1 MTEQTAPQYDA
12 SVLGVQVDVGEATIE
27 EGQILEYCR
36 AVGDTNPLYTDAA
49 FAAQGPYGSIIA
61 PPAFVLSLS
70 TRPGLDPKVIYGN
83 TTFNAGQH
91 CDFRAP
97 LKPGDVVRITASVK
111 EIYEKTG
118 RTGSMLFVVREQ
130 TYRNQNDEVV
140 AIVDGSTVHRT
151 VERG

>member
-1 MTEQTAPQYDA
+1 MAEKSELQYDA
-12 SVLGVQVDVGEATIE
+12 SVLGVEIDVGSATIE
-27 EGQILEYCR
+27 EAGILAYCQ
-36 AVGDTNPLYTDAA
+36 AIGETNPLYTDAQ
-49 FAAQGPYGSIIA
+49 AAGSGPHGCLVA
-61 PPAFVLSLS
+61 PPAFVLTLP
-70 TRPGLDPKVIYGN
+70 TQPGLDPKVVYGN

-91 CDFRAP
+91 CDFLTAV
-97 LKPGDVVRITASVK
+97 KVGDTISIKNSVK

-140 AIVDGSTVHRT
+140 AVVDNSTVHRT